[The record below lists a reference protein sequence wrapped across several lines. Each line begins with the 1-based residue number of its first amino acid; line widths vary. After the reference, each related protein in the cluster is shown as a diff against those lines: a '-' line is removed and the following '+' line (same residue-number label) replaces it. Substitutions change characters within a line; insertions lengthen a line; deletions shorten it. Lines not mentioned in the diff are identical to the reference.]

1 MTNWNSEHLYGSDVP
16 EEANTWSGWISTQD
30 EGTIQYYIQ
39 SADSSG
45 RIENSPLAGW
55 HEFYALPPNTCLEWN
70 LGDMNNSGTI
80 DITDILLLADF
91 IISGEFPG
99 ACPQTVA
106 DINGDENLNVIDVIY
121 LVNNVIYP

>member
-1 MTNWNSEHLYGSDVP
+1 
-16 EEANTWSGWISTQD
+16 
-30 EGTIQYYIQ
+30 
-39 SADSSG
+39 
-45 RIENSPLAGW
+45 
-55 HEFYALPPNTCLEWN
+55 
-70 LGDMNNSGTI
+70 MNNSGTI